1 MDGDGYLQPK
11 ATDAPPNL
19 HVHISQE
26 KALPQPALGGSYHCR
41 GRDRQW
47 GDWEG
52 FRALVTGARG
62 LRVCMCN
69 SPGACVCM

>member
-26 KALPQPALGGSYHCR
+26 KALPQQPWVGAIIAGGGTDSGETGR
-41 GRDRQW
+41 GS
-47 GDWEG
+47 E
-52 FRALVTGARG
+52 L
-62 LRVCMCN
+62 
-69 SPGACVCM
+69 